1 MPGGAGFKTHH
12 LGSTQLGFPGLLNR
26 GRRSS
31 GFFARVALAA
41 ITELTRE
48 TPKPMVR
55 RLHRRSVCGR
65 IVGGA

>member
-1 MPGGAGFKTHH
+1 MPAGTGFKMHH
-12 LGSTQLGFPGLLNR
+12 LGSTQLGFPGSLNR

-41 ITELTRE
+41 IMELTRE
-48 TPKPMVR
+48 TPKLIVR
-55 RLHRRSVCGR
+55 RLHRGSVCGR